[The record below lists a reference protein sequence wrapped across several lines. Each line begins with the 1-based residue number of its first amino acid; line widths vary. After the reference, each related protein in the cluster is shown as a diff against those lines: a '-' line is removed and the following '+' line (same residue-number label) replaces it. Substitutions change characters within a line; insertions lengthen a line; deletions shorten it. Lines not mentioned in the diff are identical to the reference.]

1 MNNHPDSTTEEVK
14 APVVTFSNIPLDDDP
29 PVPAFD
35 SIPEPEDVTVVGVQ
49 FKKGGKVYYFD
60 PGKLDIAAGDEV
72 IIDTARGA
80 EYGFCAEGNHTVPT
94 AKVVQPLRAVIR
106 VATDNDRR
114 TRQEYKEKEPH
125 AFEVC
130 QNKILDHKLDM
141 KLVSAEYSFD
151 GSKILFYFTA
161 DGRVDFR
168 DLVKDLAGVFRTR
181 IELRQIGVRDE
192 AKMMGGLGICGRP
205 FCCKQFLDDFQPV
218 SIKMAKTQSL
228 SLNPTKISG
237 TCGRLMCCLNYE
249 QETYEELLKTSPK
262 NESFVDTP
270 DGRGTV
276 TEVNLLKQCVRV
288 RLEQQPD
295 TIVCHHNCDICV
307 LRNGKARKTDPP
319 IPDDLAPISG
329 NPQKCRKKE
338 APELK
343 TYLEPVVMRQNAAV
357 LEEARTNEADIQ
369 NEQQRGKRRR
379 RGGRGRRHEGE
390 GEVPQ
395 EQEARR
401 PAEAK
406 KPAEPKKPAESKKPA
421 EARKLAEA
429 RPEQAEGEPKK
440 QRPRRQRPPRAPKP
454 EGEKPPRAE
463 AAPVDVPHGGEKPKP
478 RRRSR
483 GHRKPGGPKPEGGG
497 EV

>member
-49 FKKGGKVYYFD
+49 FKKGGKVYFFD
-60 PGKLDIAAGDEV
+60 PGKLDIATGDEV

-80 EYGFCAEGNHTVPT
+80 EYGFCAEGNHTVPA

-106 VATDNDRR
+106 IATDNDRR
-114 TRQEYKEKEPH
+114 TRQEYKDKESH

-237 TCGRLMCCLNYE
+237 TCGRLMCCLKYE
-249 QETYEELLKTSPK
+249 QDAYESLIKTSPK
-262 NESFVDTP
+262 QDSIVNTC
-270 DGRGTV
+270 DGKGTV
-276 TEVNLLKQCVRV
+276 TDVSLLKQTVKV
-288 RLEQQPD
+288 RLDNDPS
-295 TIVCHHNCDICV
+295 TVKCYHNCDICI
-307 LRNGKARKTDPP
+307 LRNGKGKKNDPP
-319 IPDDLAPISG
+319 IPDDIPPLP
-329 NPQKCRKKE
+329 
-338 APELK
+338 
-343 TYLEPVVMRQNAAV
+343 
-357 LEEARTNEADIQ
+357 
-369 NEQQRGKRRR
+369 
-379 RGGRGRRHEGE
+379 
-390 GEVPQ
+390 
-395 EQEARR
+395 
-401 PAEAK
+401 
-406 KPAEPKKPAESKKPA
+406 KPAEKQPEPESITMFDETILSNYVA
-421 EARKLAEA
+421 D
-429 RPEQAEGEPKK
+429 EPKEK
-440 QRPRRQRPPRAPKP
+440 PERKRNDRQNDRSQEQRPRKNYNRPRQDRKPRNPDNKPRPQKSAAPQEGTKAPQKDGAPKP
-454 EGEKPPRAE
+454 KNN
-463 AAPVDVPHGGEKPKP
+463 GG
-478 RRRSR
+478 RRRYYR
-483 GHRKPGGPKPEGGG
+483 GGKKPGNQNQGS
-497 EV
+497 

>member
-49 FKKGGKVYYFD
+49 FKKGGKVYFFD
-60 PGKLDIAAGDEV
+60 PGKLDIATGDEV

-80 EYGFCAEGNHTVPT
+80 EYGFCAEGNHTVPA

-106 VATDNDRR
+106 IATDNDRR
-114 TRQEYKEKEPH
+114 TRQEYKDKEPH

-218 SIKMAKTQSL
+218 SIKMAKTQNL

-237 TCGRLMCCLNYE
+237 TCGRLMCCLKYE
-249 QETYEELLKTSPK
+249 QDAYESLIKSSPK
-262 NESFVDTP
+262 SDSLVNTC
-270 DGRGTV
+270 DGIGTV
-276 TEVNLLKQCVRV
+276 TDSNLLKQTVKV
-288 RLEQQPD
+288 RLEQDPS
-295 TIVCHHNCDICV
+295 TIKCYNNCDICV
-307 LRNGKARKTDPP
+307 LRNGKAKKNDPP
-319 IPDDLAPISG
+319 IPTDL
-329 NPQKCRKKE
+329 
-338 APELK
+338 
-343 TYLEPVVMRQNAAV
+343 
-357 LEEARTNEADIQ
+357 
-369 NEQQRGKRRR
+369 
-379 RGGRGRRHEGE
+379 
-390 GEVPQ
+390 
-395 EQEARR
+395 
-401 PAEAK
+401 
-406 KPAEPKKPAESKKPA
+406 
-421 EARKLAEA
+421 
-429 RPEQAEGEPKK
+429 
-440 QRPRRQRPPRAPKP
+440 PPLPKP
-454 EGEKPPRAE
+454 EAKLPEPETITLFDETTLSNYTAEDSKKEPTEPRRSPRGDKSQE
-463 AAPVDVPHGGEKPKP
+463 NRRKPKTKQDNKKP
-478 RRRSR
+478 QNASRPQDNKKPRKKPEQPASKDHQKEQKEGKSKPYRRRYYR
-483 GHRKPGGPKPEGGG
+483 GGKKPSGGNGTSGGPSGQA
-497 EV
+497 

>member
-14 APVVTFSNIPLDDDP
+14 APVVTFSNIPLDDDF

-49 FKKGGKVYYFD
+49 FKKGGKVYFFD
-60 PGKLDIAAGDEV
+60 PGKLDIATGDEV

-80 EYGFCAEGNHTVPT
+80 EYGFCAEGNHTVPA

-106 VATDNDRR
+106 IATDNDRR
-114 TRQEYKEKEPH
+114 TRQEYKDKEPH

-237 TCGRLMCCLNYE
+237 TCGRLMCCLKYE
-249 QETYEELLKTSPK
+249 QDAYESLIKTSPK
-262 NESFVDTP
+262 QDSIVNTC
-270 DGRGTV
+270 DGKGTV
-276 TEVNLLKQCVRV
+276 TDVSLLKQTVKV
-288 RLEQQPD
+288 RLDNDPS
-295 TIVCHHNCDICV
+295 TVKCYHNCDICI
-307 LRNGKARKTDPP
+307 LRNGKGKKNDPP
-319 IPDDLAPISG
+319 IPDDIPPLPKPVEKQPEPESITMFDETILSNYVADEPKEK
-329 NPQKCRKKE
+329 PERKRSD
-338 APELK
+338 
-343 TYLEPVVMRQNAAV
+343 RQND
-357 LEEARTNEADIQ
+357 RS
-369 NEQQRGKRRR
+369 
-379 RGGRGRRHEGE
+379 
-390 GEVPQ
+390 Q
-395 EQEARR
+395 E
-401 PAEAK
+401 
-406 KPAEPKKPAESKKPA
+406 
-421 EARKLAEA
+421 
-429 RPEQAEGEPKK
+429 
-440 QRPRRQRPPRAPKP
+440 QRPRKNYNRPRQDRKPRNPDNKPRPQKSAAPQEGVKAPQKDGAPKP
-454 EGEKPPRAE
+454 KNN
-463 AAPVDVPHGGEKPKP
+463 GG
-478 RRRSR
+478 RRRYYR
-483 GHRKPGGPKPEGGG
+483 GGKKPGNQNQGS
-497 EV
+497 

>member
-49 FKKGGKVYYFD
+49 FKKGGKVYFFD
-60 PGKLDIAAGDEV
+60 PGKLDIATGDEV

-80 EYGFCAEGNHTVPT
+80 EYGFCAEGNHTVPA

-106 VATDNDRR
+106 IATDNDRR
-114 TRQEYKEKEPH
+114 TRQEYKDKEPH

-237 TCGRLMCCLNYE
+237 TCGRLMCCLKYE
-249 QETYEELLKTSPK
+249 QDAYESLIKTSPK
-262 NESFVDTP
+262 QDSIVNTC
-270 DGRGTV
+270 DGKGTV
-276 TEVNLLKQCVRV
+276 TDVSLLKQTVKV
-288 RLEQQPD
+288 RLDNDPS
-295 TIVCHHNCDICV
+295 TVKCYHNCDICI
-307 LRNGKARKTDPP
+307 LRNGKGKKNDPP
-319 IPDDLAPISG
+319 IPDDIPPLPKPVEKQPEPESITMFDETILSNYVADEPKEK
-329 NPQKCRKKE
+329 PERKRSD
-338 APELK
+338 
-343 TYLEPVVMRQNAAV
+343 RQND
-357 LEEARTNEADIQ
+357 RS
-369 NEQQRGKRRR
+369 
-379 RGGRGRRHEGE
+379 
-390 GEVPQ
+390 Q
-395 EQEARR
+395 E
-401 PAEAK
+401 
-406 KPAEPKKPAESKKPA
+406 
-421 EARKLAEA
+421 
-429 RPEQAEGEPKK
+429 
-440 QRPRRQRPPRAPKP
+440 QRPRKNYNRPRQDRKPRNQDNKPRPQKSAAPQEGVKAPQKDGAPKP
-454 EGEKPPRAE
+454 KNN
-463 AAPVDVPHGGEKPKP
+463 GG
-478 RRRSR
+478 RRRYYR
-483 GHRKPGGPKPEGGG
+483 GGKKPGNQNQGS
-497 EV
+497 

>member
-49 FKKGGKVYYFD
+49 FKKGGKVYFFD
-60 PGKLDIAAGDEV
+60 PGKLDIATGDEV

-80 EYGFCAEGNHTVPT
+80 EYGFCAEGNHTVPA

-106 VATDNDRR
+106 IATDNDRR
-114 TRQEYKEKEPH
+114 TRQEYKDKEPH

-237 TCGRLMCCLNYE
+237 TCGRLMCCLKYE
-249 QETYEELLKTSPK
+249 QDAYESLIKTSPK
-262 NESFVDTP
+262 QDSIVNTC
-270 DGRGTV
+270 DGKGTV
-276 TEVNLLKQCVRV
+276 TDVSLLKQTVKV
-288 RLEQQPD
+288 RLDNDPS
-295 TIVCHHNCDICV
+295 TVKCYHNCDICI
-307 LRNGKARKTDPP
+307 LRNGKGKKNDPP
-319 IPDDLAPISG
+319 IPDDIPPLPKPVEKQPEPESITMFDETILSNYVADEPKEK
-329 NPQKCRKKE
+329 PERKRSD
-338 APELK
+338 
-343 TYLEPVVMRQNAAV
+343 RQND
-357 LEEARTNEADIQ
+357 RS
-369 NEQQRGKRRR
+369 
-379 RGGRGRRHEGE
+379 
-390 GEVPQ
+390 Q
-395 EQEARR
+395 E
-401 PAEAK
+401 
-406 KPAEPKKPAESKKPA
+406 
-421 EARKLAEA
+421 
-429 RPEQAEGEPKK
+429 
-440 QRPRRQRPPRAPKP
+440 QRPRKNYNRPRQDRKPRNPDNKPRPQKS
-454 EGEKPPRAE
+454 
-463 AAPVDVPHGGEKPKP
+463 AAPQENAKVPQKDGAAKPKSGNNGG
-478 RRRSR
+478 RRRYYR
-483 GHRKPGGPKPEGGG
+483 GGKKSGNQNQGS
-497 EV
+497 

>member
-35 SIPEPEDVTVVGVQ
+35 SIPEPEDITVVGVQ

-237 TCGRLMCCLNYE
+237 TCGRLMCCLKYE
-249 QETYEELLKTSPK
+249 QDAYESLIKSSPK
-262 NESFVDTP
+262 QDSIVNTC
-270 DGRGTV
+270 DGKGTV
-276 TEVNLLKQCVRV
+276 TDVSLLKQTVKV
-288 RLEQQPD
+288 RLDNDPS
-295 TIVCHHNCDICV
+295 TVKCYHNCDICI
-307 LRNGKARKTDPP
+307 LRNGKGKKNDPP
-319 IPDDLAPISG
+319 IPDDIPPLPKPEEKQPEPESITIFDESILSNYVADEPKEK
-329 NPQKCRKKE
+329 PERKRND
-338 APELK
+338 
-343 TYLEPVVMRQNAAV
+343 RQNDRA
-357 LEEARTNEADIQ
+357 
-369 NEQQRGKRRR
+369 
-379 RGGRGRRHEGE
+379 
-390 GEVPQ
+390 Q
-395 EQEARR
+395 E
-401 PAEAK
+401 
-406 KPAEPKKPAESKKPA
+406 
-421 EARKLAEA
+421 
-429 RPEQAEGEPKK
+429 
-440 QRPRRQRPPRAPKP
+440 QRPRKNYNHPRQDRKPRNQDNKPRPQKAAAEGAKAPQKD
-454 EGEKPPRAE
+454 
-463 AAPVDVPHGGEKPKP
+463 AAAKPKSNGG
-478 RRRSR
+478 RRRYYR
-483 GHRKPGGPKPEGGG
+483 GNKRSSGGNQNQGS
-497 EV
+497 

>member
-29 PVPAFD
+29 PVPAFE

-49 FKKGGKVYYFD
+49 FKKGGKIYYFD
-60 PGKLDIAAGDEV
+60 PGKLDVASGDEV

-80 EYGFCAEGNHTVPT
+80 EYGFCAEGNHTVPA

-106 VATDNDRR
+106 IATDNDRR
-114 TRQEYKEKEPH
+114 TRQEYKDKEPH

-237 TCGRLMCCLNYE
+237 TCGRLMCCLKYE
-249 QETYEELLKTSPK
+249 QDAYESLIKTSPK
-262 NESFVDTP
+262 QDSIVNTC
-270 DGRGTV
+270 DGKGTV
-276 TEVNLLKQCVRV
+276 TDVSLLKQTVKV
-288 RLEQQPD
+288 RLDNDPS
-295 TIVCHHNCDICV
+295 TVKCYHNCDICI
-307 LRNGKARKTDPP
+307 LRNGKGKKNDPP
-319 IPDDLAPISG
+319 IPDDIPPLPKPVEKQPEPETITMFDETILSNYVAEEPKEK
-329 NPQKCRKKE
+329 PERK
-338 APELK
+338 
-343 TYLEPVVMRQNAAV
+343 RND
-357 LEEARTNEADIQ
+357 R
-369 NEQQRGKRRR
+369 
-379 RGGRGRRHEGE
+379 
-390 GEVPQ
+390 PQ
-395 EQEARR
+395 EQRPRKNYNRPRQDRKPRNQDNKPRPQKSAAPQENAKVPQKDAGGKPKNNGNGGRR
-401 PAEAK
+401 RYYRGGK
-406 KPAEPKKPAESKKPA
+406 KPGNQNQGS
-421 EARKLAEA
+421 
-429 RPEQAEGEPKK
+429 
-440 QRPRRQRPPRAPKP
+440 
-454 EGEKPPRAE
+454 
-463 AAPVDVPHGGEKPKP
+463 
-478 RRRSR
+478 
-483 GHRKPGGPKPEGGG
+483 
-497 EV
+497 

>member
-49 FKKGGKVYYFD
+49 FKKGGKVYFFD
-60 PGKLDIAAGDEV
+60 PGKLDIATGDEV

-80 EYGFCAEGNHTVPT
+80 EYGFCAEGNHTVP
-94 AKVVQPLRAVIR
+94 AVKVVQPLRAVIR
-106 VATDNDRR
+106 IATDNDRR
-114 TRQEYKEKEPH
+114 TRQEYKDKEPH

-237 TCGRLMCCLNYE
+237 TCGRLMCCLKYE
-249 QETYEELLKTSPK
+249 QDAYESLIKTSPK
-262 NESFVDTP
+262 QDSIVNTC
-270 DGRGTV
+270 DGKGTV
-276 TEVNLLKQCVRV
+276 TDVSLLKQTVKV
-288 RLEQQPD
+288 RLDNDPS
-295 TIVCHHNCDICV
+295 TVKCYHNCDICI
-307 LRNGKARKTDPP
+307 LRNGKGKKNDPP
-319 IPDDLAPISG
+319 IPDDIPPLPKPVEKQPEPESITMFDETILSNYVADEPKEK
-329 NPQKCRKKE
+329 PERKRSD
-338 APELK
+338 
-343 TYLEPVVMRQNAAV
+343 RQND
-357 LEEARTNEADIQ
+357 RS
-369 NEQQRGKRRR
+369 
-379 RGGRGRRHEGE
+379 
-390 GEVPQ
+390 Q
-395 EQEARR
+395 E
-401 PAEAK
+401 
-406 KPAEPKKPAESKKPA
+406 
-421 EARKLAEA
+421 
-429 RPEQAEGEPKK
+429 
-440 QRPRRQRPPRAPKP
+440 QRPRKNYNRPRQDRKPRNPDNKPRPQKSAAPQEGVKAPQKDGAPKP
-454 EGEKPPRAE
+454 KNN
-463 AAPVDVPHGGEKPKP
+463 GG
-478 RRRSR
+478 RRRYYR
-483 GHRKPGGPKPEGGG
+483 GGKKPGNQNQGS
-497 EV
+497 